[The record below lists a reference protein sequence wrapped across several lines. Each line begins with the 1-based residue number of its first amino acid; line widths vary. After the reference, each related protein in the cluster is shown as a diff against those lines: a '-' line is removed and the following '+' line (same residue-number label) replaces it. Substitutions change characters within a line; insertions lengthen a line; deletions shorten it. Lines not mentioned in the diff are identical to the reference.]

1 VIGRKGLRKSKLNV
15 LDCGHFAWK
24 DAAAEY
30 GKLARDFIQGGYAK
44 L

>member
-1 VIGRKGLRKSKLNV
+1 LAEKGLRKSKRNV

-30 GKLARDFIQGGYAK
+30 GKLAGDFIQSGYAK